1 MGGLPSQLYALLL
14 RILRSPERAQDALQ
28 DAYVKVWQKADTY
41 TPERGTPLTWLL
53 SIARYRALDVLR
65 RKRPEV
71 AMPEEPDM
79 MATLL
84 EDEQALSPLE
94 ENENQQSLDAIR
106 ACLKTLQPQQRDS
119 VLLAYYDGLTHQEL
133 SQRLDA
139 PLGTVKSWIRRGLM
153 RLRECLAERAS

>member
-1 MGGLPSQLYALLL
+1 
-14 RILRSPERAQDALQ
+14 
-28 DAYVKVWQKADTY
+28 
-41 TPERGTPLTWLL
+41 
-53 SIARYRALDVLR
+53 
-65 RKRPEV
+65 
-71 AMPEEPDM
+71 M

-94 ENENQQSLDAIR
+94 ENENQQSLDAIQE
-106 ACLKTLQPQQRDS
+106 CLKTLPAQQRDS
-119 VLLAYYDGLTHQEL
+119 VLLAYYEGLTHQEL